1 MWLDVSFSGSVGMNE
16 QVQLMTNSSATLVAA
31 TSRCE
36 TAQVA
41 RDTYDPK
48 YAPTKAFVEAVA
60 ALPPQLDLKSLGA
73 WIDFI
78 ETFGTHVPTQLS
90 LGGVASK
97 PVESPPNTPAH

>member
-1 MWLDVSFSGSVGMNE
+1 MWPNTAEHGCLPPPAKYGASSQLTGMFDA
-16 QVQLMTNSSATLVAA
+16 LRL
-31 TSRCE
+31 

-97 PVESPPNTPAH
+97 PVESPQNTPEH